1 MAERRRGNEAPAHN
15 RKSVVDGGG
24 RQSSPRFGGR
34 WEKRRGDRRT
44 PEAKFF
50 GRPQAREKAGRDG
63 RTQAE
68 GEEMSPDGP
77 TEERVIYRER
87 FQAAYFDFRG
97 KSIFTRYDRCEFVK
111 CTLLVDH
118 NTEQLAFTACVF
130 KDCNID
136 RLEPDEAR
144 GLYVRDNFFDRPL
157 EERRA
162 EFENRLAQAL
172 AARKAK
178 GK

>member
-1 MAERRRGNEAPAHN
+1 MPPMRCP
-15 RKSVVDGGG
+15 SS
-24 RQSSPRFGGR
+24 SSPASCGT
-34 WEKRRGDRRT
+34 EKIKGDDRSKLPRGLD
-44 PEAKFF
+44 A
-50 GRPQAREKAGRDG
+50 AGWY
-63 RTQAE
+63 E
-68 GEEMSPDGP
+68 GEGEMSPDGP
-77 TEERVIYRER
+77 QEERVIWSER
-87 FQAAYFDFRG
+87 FQAQHFDFRG
-97 KSIFTRYDRCEFVK
+97 KSIFTRFDDCEFVK

-118 NTEQLAFTACVF
+118 ETEQLAFTACVF

-136 RLEPDEAR
+136 QLEADEKR
-144 GLYVRDNFFDRPL
+144 GLYARDNFFDRPL

>member
-1 MAERRRGNEAPAHN
+1 MN
-15 RKSVVDGGG
+15 S
-24 RQSSPRFGGR
+24 
-34 WEKRRGDRRT
+34 
-44 PEAKFF
+44 
-50 GRPQAREKAGRDG
+50 
-63 RTQAE
+63 
-68 GEEMSPDGP
+68 GP

-87 FQAAYFDFRG
+87 FQARHFDFRG
-97 KSIFTRYDRCEFVK
+97 ESIFTRFDGCEFVK
-111 CTLLVDH
+111 CTLLIDH
-118 NTEQLAFTACVF
+118 GTEQLAFTECVF

-136 RLEPDEAR
+136 KLEQDEER

>member
-1 MAERRRGNEAPAHN
+1 
-15 RKSVVDGGG
+15 
-24 RQSSPRFGGR
+24 
-34 WEKRRGDRRT
+34 
-44 PEAKFF
+44 
-50 GRPQAREKAGRDG
+50 
-63 RTQAE
+63 
-68 GEEMSPDGP
+68 MSPDGP

-157 EERRA
+157 DERRA

-178 GK
+178 DAKP